1 MDGDFEEVM
10 GRYDGTMTCRCIQG
24 NIRGRTRSVERG
36 SRVDIGG
43 SRSRRGGVRAQGRA
57 TMGMGEEVGEVG
69 VDGLG
74 AKNKKFKKS
83 VAIACLGGRGG
94 CP

>member
-1 MDGDFEEVM
+1 M
-10 GRYDGTMTCRCIQG
+10 
-24 NIRGRTRSVERG
+24 ERG

-43 SRSRRGGVRAQGRA
+43 SRSRGGGVRAQSQA

-74 AKNKKFKKS
+74 AKNKKFKKF
-83 VAIACLGGRGG
+83 VAIACLGGQGG